1 MAFKR
6 NGGSVKIHY
15 RKLVCG
21 ILNARASAVSHSA
34 RRTPATE
41 RGGTS
46 TCRAHQGNDE
56 RARHCRER
64 TATGD
69 SRSGTSRM
77 TTHEDARS
85 RAIPLHPEY
94 QAMLRQAAE
103 ANAPPLVEL
112 PVDAGRRMFRA
123 MQPEAPDVSVGA
135 VTDTRVTDGVP
146 VRVYAPRGQGPFPV
160 VMMFHG
166 GGWVLGDL
174 ATADCQSRL
183 VCNGTDALVVS
194 VDYRL
199 APEHRFPVAAD
210 DCYRA
215 TEWAASNAGAYGGDP
230 DRLALVG
237 DSAGGNLAAVVAQ
250 MARDRGGPDLVFQL
264 LIYPAVDAR
273 MNYASCRD
281 NAEGYLLTTEAM
293 RWFWNHYAPNERDR
307 LHPYASPLLAA
318 DLGNLPPALVLTAE
332 FDPLRDEG
340 EAYADALAAAGVTVE
355 KARYDGFHSRFL

>member
-146 VRVYAPRGQGPFPV
+146 VRVYAP
-160 VMMFHG
+160 
-166 GGWVLGDL
+166 
-174 ATADCQSRL
+174 
-183 VCNGTDALVVS
+183 
-194 VDYRL
+194 
-199 APEHRFPVAAD
+199 
-210 DCYRA
+210 
-215 TEWAASNAGAYGGDP
+215 
-230 DRLALVG
+230 
-237 DSAGGNLAAVVAQ
+237 
-250 MARDRGGPDLVFQL
+250 
-264 LIYPAVDAR
+264 
-273 MNYASCRD
+273 
-281 NAEGYLLTTEAM
+281 
-293 RWFWNHYAPNERDR
+293 
-307 LHPYASPLLAA
+307 
-318 DLGNLPPALVLTAE
+318 
-332 FDPLRDEG
+332 
-340 EAYADALAAAGVTVE
+340 
-355 KARYDGFHSRFL
+355 